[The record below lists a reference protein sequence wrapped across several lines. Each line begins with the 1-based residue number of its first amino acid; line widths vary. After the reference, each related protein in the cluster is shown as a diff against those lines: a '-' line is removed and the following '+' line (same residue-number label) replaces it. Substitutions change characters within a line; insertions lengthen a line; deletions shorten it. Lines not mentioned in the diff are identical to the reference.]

1 MAKIRPKSL
10 GRVTLLRLTQEL
22 YDRLKDGGLTTGDGG
37 YQQTCQRIL
46 ACVRTTTGQPVASAT
61 DRDLTGLRGYA
72 NRLDGG
78 GWQDWARA
86 VLQHNGL

>member
-22 YDRLKDGGLTTGDGG
+22 YDRLRDGGLTTGDGG

-46 ACVRTTTGQPVASAT
+46 ACVRTTTGQPVASVT

-72 NRLDGG
+72 NRLDVG
-78 GWQDWARA
+78 GWQDCARA